1 MPTLEQTRLSTLNN
15 ARYRKQNI
23 SQKLRG
29 SLLQNNRPATEATDD
44 QNQPESIHKTRLG
57 LLKADAIKQ
66 ANKQGGAA
74 AGAAVGGSIGSIV
87 PIIGTGIGA
96 FIGRYVGKK
105 LGITGI
111 IIMAILMVM
120 FFVGIFIAVL
130 KGYCDSQGI
139 LKKLATEGAALVGV
153 PGASSLISVCKALAS

>member
-1 MPTLEQTRLSTLNN
+1 MPTIEQTRLSTLNN

-29 SLLQNNRPATEATDD
+29 NLLQNNRPATEVTDD

-66 ANKQGGAA
+66 ANAQGGAA

-87 PIIGTGIGA
+87 PIVGTGIGA
-96 FIGRYVGKK
+96 FIGRYIGKK

-111 IIMAILMVM
+111 IIMAILMLM
-120 FFVGIFIAVL
+120 FFVGIFIAIL
-130 KGYCDSQGI
+130 KGYCDSQGTFDQW
-139 LKKLATEGAALVGV
+139 ATWGASKIGV